1 MLTPVEL
8 QNIPL
13 KAGMGYRK
21 KDVDDLLDEICKD
34 YEYLYKENVE
44 LKDKLAILSDG
55 LQYYKEMEKTL
66 QKTLVVAEKTAEEM
80 QTTSQAKA
88 DLLKQQAKIEA
99 AAIIEE
105 AKNQVQK
112 IHTQTLALVQ
122 QYEAYRIQYKRLA
135 AAQMELLENE
145 TYQLDF
151 NMQMPEFSSE
161 IEKELKAS
169 ENFDNHFDRTEPTEE
184 REEKKE
190 SISIKLEKEED
201 NNYKINEAKTN
212 DDDIDLEKNFTVNIE
227 DSF

>member
-13 KAGMGYRK
+13 KTGMGYRK

-80 QTTSQAKA
+80 QTTSQEKA

-151 NMQMPEFSSE
+151 NMQMPEFSFE
-161 IEKELKAS
+161 IEKELKAETS
-169 ENFDNHFDRTEPTEE
+169 KTTK
-184 REEKKE
+184 EEKKE

-201 NNYKINEAKTN
+201 NNYKMN

>member
-13 KAGMGYRK
+13 KTGMGYRK

-99 AAIIEE
+99 TAIIEE

-135 AAQMELLENE
+135 TAQMELLENE

-151 NMQMPEFSSE
+151 NMQMPEFSFE
-161 IEKELKAS
+161 IEKELKTSDKTLDKETS
-169 ENFDNHFDRTEPTEE
+169 ENEF
-184 REEKKE
+184 
-190 SISIKLEKEED
+190 
-201 NNYKINEAKTN
+201 
-212 DDDIDLEKNFTVNIE
+212 DLEKNFTVNIE